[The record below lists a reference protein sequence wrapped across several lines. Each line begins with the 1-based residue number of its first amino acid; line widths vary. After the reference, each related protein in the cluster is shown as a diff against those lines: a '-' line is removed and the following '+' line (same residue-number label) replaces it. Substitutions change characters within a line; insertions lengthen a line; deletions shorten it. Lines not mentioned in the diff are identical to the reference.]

1 MRANTKLKIYVKKLA
16 FLTPILCLSLS
27 LSSGVAHA
35 NPLTYAAD
43 GVLGQSNFTNNGY
56 GNAANQFDY
65 PSSTV
70 IDTVHHRLFVAD
82 YYNYRV
88 LVYQLDN
95 NDQIESQTASYA
107 LGATNPNSQGAD
119 VVNQN
124 SFDGAPYAMAY
135 DPVNNR
141 LFVEDYY
148 RVLVF
153 NLSNGISNDMNAS
166 DILGEPNYTATN
178 DTTSINSLDDP
189 GYYGGGLA
197 FDPTNDRLFVSDD
210 ERILVFDVS
219 PSTLATTPEGEN
231 ASYVLGQT
239 NFTNTND
246 ACTQNEIAYGYYNEA
261 AISLAFDNTNQR
273 LFVSDGDYCNRVLV
287 FDVSPS
293 TLQANGNGENASYVL
308 GQSSFTSTGD
318 STSQNGLDTPGEIGY
333 DPSNNTLFVGD
344 YYGNR
349 IMLFNVSPS
358 TLQTNG
364 NGENAYAVIG
374 QPDFSTLNDGTSQTV
389 INYTYYGAGGFAI
402 DPTDNQLFLPDQE
415 NNRVLTY
422 NLITMTN
429 NSQLSSGTKGQ
440 SYSQTLTS
448 EYAQGTVTYSVTGG
462 SLPPGLS
469 LNSSTGAIS
478 GTPTS
483 TGSYTFEITA
493 YDNIGT
499 AGTFQDDP
507 SYTITINSAGSTSTT
522 SVTAPNTGFGSPIK
536 TNPITAFLIYGSVA
550 ASLFTL
556 GFGIRK
562 LSTKK

>member
-1 MRANTKLKIYVKKLA
+1 VYFAPVLI
-16 FLTPILCLSLS
+16 LSLS
-27 LSSGVAHA
+27 LSSGIAHA
-35 NPLTYAAD
+35 TSSLYSAS
-43 GVLGQSNFTNNGY
+43 GVLGQSNFTSNGY
-56 GNAANQFDY
+56 GTGANQFDY
-65 PSSTV
+65 PGSTV
-70 IDTVHHRLFVAD
+70 IDTVHHRLFVSD
-82 YYNYRV
+82 YDNYRIQ
-88 LVYQLDN
+88 VYQLDN
-95 NDQIESQTASYA
+95 NDQIESQNASYS
-107 LGATNPNSQGAD
+107 LGAADPNSQGTD
-119 VVNQN
+119 TVSQN
-124 SFDGAPYAMAY
+124 SFYGAPYAMAY

-153 NLSNGISNDMNAS
+153 NLSSGISNDMMAS
-166 DILGEPNYTATN
+166 GIIGEPNYTATN
-178 DTTSINSLDDP
+178 ETTSINSLNEP

-197 FDPTNDRLFVSDD
+197 FDPTNNRLFVSDY
-210 ERILVFDVS
+210 ERIMVFDVS
-219 PSTLATTPEGEN
+219 PAALTTTPEGEN

-246 ACTQNEIAYGYYNEA
+246 ACTQNEIAYGYYDES

-287 FDVSPS
+287 FNVSPS
-293 TLQANGNGENASYVL
+293 TLQANGYGENASYVL

-349 IMLFNVSPS
+349 IMLFDVSPS

-374 QPDFSTLNDGTSQTV
+374 QPDFSTLNDGTSQTA

-415 NNRVLTY
+415 NNRILTY
-422 NLITMTN
+422 NFITMTN
-429 NSQLSSGTKGQ
+429 NSQLTAGLVGQ

-448 EYAQGTVTYSVTGG
+448 TNAQGTVSYAVTGG
-462 SLPPGLS
+462 SLPSGLS
-469 LNSSTGAIS
+469 LNSSTGVIS
-478 GTPTS
+478 GSPTKAE
-483 TGSYTFEITA
+483 SYTFEITA

-507 SYTITINSAGSTSTT
+507 SYTITIGSGVTTTSSTSVVHSAPDTGYGKPT
-522 SVTAPNTGFGSPIK
+522 NYTAEYT
-536 TNPITAFLIYGSVA
+536 
-550 ASLFTL
+550 LFTVSSAAIIIGTATL
-556 GFGIRK
+556 AI
-562 LSTKK
+562 KKKRLLIKRSSH

>member
-35 NPLTYAAD
+35 NPSTYAAN

-56 GNAANQFDY
+56 GSSATQFEY

-82 YYNYRV
+82 DDNYRIQ
-88 LVYQLDN
+88 VYQLDN
-95 NDQIESQTASYA
+95 NDQIQSQTASYS
-107 LGATNPNSQGAD
+107 LGAASPASIGTDTLS
-119 VVNQN
+119 QN
-124 SFDGAPYAMAY
+124 SFYEGPYAMAY

-153 NLSNGISNDMNAS
+153 NLSNGISNNMNAS
-166 DILGEPNYTATN
+166 YVIGEPDFVTDN
-178 DTTSINSLDDP
+178 DTTSQNTLSEP
-189 GYYGGGLA
+189 GANGDGLA
-197 FDPTNDRLFVSDD
+197 FDPTNDRLFVSDYT
-210 ERILVFDVS
+210 RIMVF
-219 PSTLATTPEGEN
+219 N
-231 ASYVLGQT
+231 
-239 NFTNTND
+239 
-246 ACTQNEIAYGYYNEA
+246 
-261 AISLAFDNTNQR
+261 
-273 LFVSDGDYCNRVLV
+273 
-287 FDVSPS
+287 VSPS
-293 TLQANGNGENASYVL
+293 TLQTNGNGENASYVI
-308 GQSSFTSTGD
+308 GEPDFVTVND
-318 STSQNGLDTPGEIGY
+318 STSRNTLDTPNGIGY
-333 DPSNNTLFVGD
+333 DPTNNSLYVGD
-344 YYGNR
+344 YFGNR
-349 IMLFNVSPS
+349 IMVYDVSPS

-374 QPDFSTLNDGTSQTV
+374 QPDFTTLNAGATQTE
-389 INYTYYGAGGFAI
+389 ISYNYYSNASYAI
-402 DPTDNQLFLPDQE
+402 DPTDNQLFLADQV

-422 NLITMTN
+422 NFITMTN
-429 NSQLSSGTKGQ
+429 NSQLNGGTIGK

-469 LNSSTGAIS
+469 LNSSNGVVS

-507 SYTITINSAGSTSTT
+507 SYTITINSAGSTSQ
-522 SVTAPNTGFGSPIK
+522 SVTAPNTGFGSPSK
-536 TNPITAFLIYGSVA
+536 TNPITSFLIYGSVT
-550 ASLFTL
+550 ASLFAL